1 MKIMDGREI
10 QYCNKCLM
18 PNSRPRILLMKTAL
32 AMLVLMQTK
41 KTLQIGIRDYQSLM
55 KFWMSIDH
63 MMDLGIVLFLGVA
76 EKIVLQLRIK

>member
-1 MKIMDGREI
+1 MDSREI
-10 QYCNKCLM
+10 KYCNKCLM
-18 PNSRPRILLMKTAL
+18 PNSSQGFILMKTVL
-32 AMLVLMQTK
+32 AMPVLMQTK

-76 EKIVLQLRIK
+76 EKIVPLSHIN